1 MTAPRRSED
10 IMELTTTTWT
20 VELLLSERDGRT
32 YAEARLHTGLPEP
45 LTAAGS
51 ARLSP
56 ADHTDVAEIG
66 YELAAARALTQL
78 GQLLLTTAQ
87 LDVDALNAP

>member
-1 MTAPRRSED
+1 MD
-10 IMELTTTTWT
+10 VTTTRWT

-45 LTAAGS
+45 LTATGS

-56 ADHTDVAEIG
+56 EDRTDVAEIG
-66 YELAAARALTQL
+66 YELAAARALAHL
-78 GQLLLTTAQ
+78 GQLLLDTAQ
-87 LDVDALNAP
+87 LDVDALNAAP